1 MKQKTNEYNMKKNV
15 MRMLV
20 LTGTM
25 ALTTSVLAQETIKTK
40 LVSGT
45 GRDDDEGPAMI
56 CDGDVSTKWCID
68 EEENMPYVI
77 ILDAGTPTSFAEYG
91 FVTGDDTQ
99 DYPDRNPVTWIVS
112 GSNDLQNWTTIDTQE
127 NDRTLRDENEQ
138 EYRFKPAKKG
148 QFRYYRFEFLKMADG
163 SRIQLSEINL
173 HKVGRTYI
181 KTTFVS
187 GTGNGKEGAAMVSD
201 GMFYTKWCVDEA
213 DKMPYSIVLDAGTS
227 TTISEYGLVTGDD
240 THSYPGRNPR
250 NWKVMGSND
259 KSNWKQLSEVKNDRS
274 MRDENEQ
281 EYRFRVKNAPAYRY
295 YKFVFEEVWEDT
307 RIQLA
312 EIKLYK

>member
-1 MKQKTNEYNMKKNV
+1 MKRNMK
-15 MRMLV
+15 RMMV
-20 LTGTM
+20 LAGTM
-25 ALTTSVLAQETIKTK
+25 AMTATVLAQSTIKTT

-45 GRDDDEGPAMI
+45 GNDREEGPAMI

-68 EEENMPYVI
+68 EPENMPYTI
-77 ILDAGTPTSFAEYG
+77 ILDAGKATDFAEYG
-91 FVTGDDTQ
+91 FVTGNDTQ
-99 DYPDRNPVTWIVS
+99 DYPDRNPVTWVLS
-112 GSNDLQNWTTIDTQE
+112 GSNDKQSWTILDKQE

-148 QFRYYRFEFLKMADG
+148 QYRYYKFEFLKMDDG
-163 SRIQLSEINL
+163 TRIQLSEINL
-173 HKVGRTYI
+173 HKVGRTAV

-187 GTGNGKEGAAMVSD
+187 GTGKGKEGAAMVSD
-201 GMFYTKWCVDEA
+201 GFFYTKWCVDEPSQ
-213 DKMPYSIVLDAGTS
+213 MPYAIVLDAGTQAAI
-227 TTISEYGLVTGDD
+227 TEYGLVTGED

-259 KSNWKQLSEVKNDRS
+259 KSNWKVISEVKNDRS

-281 EYRFRVKNAPAYRY
+281 EYRFRVKDAPAYRY
-295 YKFVFEEVWEDT
+295 YKFVFEQVWEDT
-307 RIQLA
+307 RIQLS

>member
-1 MKQKTNEYNMKKNV
+1 MKRNMK
-15 MRMLV
+15 RMMV
-20 LTGTM
+20 LAGTM
-25 ALTTSVLAQETIKTK
+25 AMTATVLAQETIKTT

-45 GRDDDEGPAMI
+45 GNDREEGPAMI
-56 CDGDVSTKWCID
+56 CDGDISTKWCID
-68 EEENMPYVI
+68 EPENMPYTI
-77 ILDAGTPTSFAEYG
+77 ILDAGKATDFAEYG
-91 FVTGDDTQ
+91 FVTGNDTQ
-99 DYPDRNPVTWIVS
+99 DYPDRNPVTWVLS
-112 GSNDLQNWTTIDTQE
+112 GSNDKQSWTILDKQE

-148 QFRYYRFEFLKMADG
+148 QYRYYKFEFLKMDDG
-163 SRIQLSEINL
+163 TRIQLSEINL
-173 HKVGRTYI
+173 HKVGRTAV

-201 GMFYTKWCVDEA
+201 GFFYTKWCVDEPSQ
-213 DKMPYSIVLDAGTS
+213 MPYSIVLDAGTQ
-227 TTISEYGLVTGDD
+227 TAINEYGLVTGED

-259 KSNWKQLSEVKNDRS
+259 KSNWKVISEVKNDRS

-281 EYRFRVKNAPAYRY
+281 EYRFRVKDAPAYRY
-295 YKFVFEEVWEDT
+295 YKFVFEQVWEDT
-307 RIQLA
+307 RIQLS

>member
-1 MKQKTNEYNMKKNV
+1 MKKNV

-25 ALTTSVLAQETIKTK
+25 ALTSSVLAQETIKTK

-45 GRDDDEGPAMI
+45 GSDIEEGPAMI
-56 CDGDVSTKWCID
+56 CDGD
-68 EEENMPYVI
+68 
-77 ILDAGTPTSFAEYG
+77 LDAGTPTDFAEYG
-91 FVTGDDTQ
+91 FVTGNDTQ
-99 DYPDRNPVTWIVS
+99 DYPDRNPVTWRVS
-112 GSNDLQNWTTIDTQE
+112 GSNDKQNWTTIDTQE

-163 SRIQLSEINL
+163 TRIQLSEINL
-173 HKVGRTYI
+173 HKVGRTSI

-187 GTGNGKEGAAMVSD
+187 GPGNGKEGAAMVSD
-201 GMFYTKWCVDEA
+201 GFFYTKWCIDEPS
-213 DKMPYSIVLDAGTS
+213 KMPYSIVLDAGTS
-227 TTISEYGLVTGDD
+227 TAITEYGLVTGDD
-240 THSYPGRNPR
+240 SHTYSGRNPR

-295 YKFVFEEVWEDT
+295 YKFVFEKTWEDT

>member
-1 MKQKTNEYNMKKNV
+1 MKRNMK
-15 MRMLV
+15 RMMV
-20 LTGTM
+20 LAGTM
-25 ALTTSVLAQETIKTK
+25 AMTATVLAQSTIKTT

-45 GRDDDEGPAMI
+45 GNDREEGPAMI

-68 EEENMPYVI
+68 EPENMPYTI
-77 ILDAGTPTSFAEYG
+77 ILDAEKATDFAEYG
-91 FVTGDDTQ
+91 FVTGNDTQ
-99 DYPDRNPVTWIVS
+99 DYPDRNPVTWVLS
-112 GSNDLQNWTTIDTQE
+112 GSNDKQSWTILDKQE

-148 QFRYYRFEFLKMADG
+148 QYRYYKFEFLKMDDG
-163 SRIQLSEINL
+163 TRIQLSEINL
-173 HKVGRTYI
+173 HKVGRTAV

-201 GMFYTKWCVDEA
+201 GFFYTKWCVDEPSQ
-213 DKMPYSIVLDAGTS
+213 MPYSIVLDAGTQ
-227 TTISEYGLVTGDD
+227 TAISEYGLVTGED

-259 KSNWKQLSEVKNDRS
+259 KSNWKVISEVKNDRS

-281 EYRFRVKNAPAYRY
+281 EYRFRVKDAPAYRY
-295 YKFVFEEVWEDT
+295 YKFVFEQVWEDT
-307 RIQLA
+307 RIQLS

>member
-1 MKQKTNEYNMKKNV
+1 MKKNV

-25 ALTTSVLAQETIKTK
+25 ALTSSVLAQETIKTK

-45 GRDDDEGPAMI
+45 GSDIEEGPAMI
-56 CDGDVSTKWCID
+56 CDGDASTKWCVD
-68 EEENMPYVI
+68 EPSHMPYVI
-77 ILDAGTPTSFAEYG
+77 ILDAGTPTDFAEYG
-91 FVTGDDTQ
+91 FVTGNDTQ
-99 DYPDRNPVTWIVS
+99 DYPDRNPVTWRVS
-112 GSNDLQNWTTIDTQE
+112 GSNDKQNWTTIDTQE

-163 SRIQLSEINL
+163 TRIQLSEINL
-173 HKVGRTYI
+173 HKVGRTSI

-187 GTGNGKEGAAMVSD
+187 GPGNGKEGAAMVSD
-201 GMFYTKWCVDEA
+201 GFFYTKWCIDEPS
-213 DKMPYSIVLDAGTS
+213 KMPYSIVLDAGTS
-227 TTISEYGLVTGDD
+227 TAITEYGLVTGDD
-240 THSYPGRNPR
+240 SHTYSGRNPR

-259 KSNWKQLSEVKNDRS
+259 KSNWKQLGEVKNDRS

-295 YKFVFEEVWEDT
+295 YKFVFEKTWEDT

>member
-1 MKQKTNEYNMKKNV
+1 MKKNV

-25 ALTTSVLAQETIKTK
+25 ALTSSVLAQETIKTK

-45 GRDDDEGPAMI
+45 GSDIEEGPAMI
-56 CDGDVSTKWCID
+56 CDGDASTKWCVD
-68 EEENMPYVI
+68 EPSHMPYVI
-77 ILDAGTPTSFAEYG
+77 ILDAGTPTDFAEYG
-91 FVTGDDTQ
+91 FVTGNDTQ
-99 DYPDRNPVTWIVS
+99 DYPDRNPVTWRVS
-112 GSNDLQNWTTIDTQE
+112 GSNDKENWTTIDTQE

-163 SRIQLSEINL
+163 TRIQLSEINL
-173 HKVGRTYI
+173 HKVGRTCI

-187 GTGNGKEGAAMVSD
+187 GPGNGKEGAAMVSD
-201 GMFYTKWCVDEA
+201 GFFYTKWCIDEPG
-213 DKMPYSIVLDAGTS
+213 KMPYSIVLDAGTS
-227 TTISEYGLVTGDD
+227 TAITEYGLVTGDD
-240 THSYPGRNPR
+240 SHTYSGRNPR

-295 YKFVFEEVWEDT
+295 YKFVFEKTWEDT

>member
-1 MKQKTNEYNMKKNV
+1 MM
-15 MRMLV
+15 V
-20 LTGTM
+20 LAGTM
-25 ALTTSVLAQETIKTK
+25 AMTATVLAQETIKTT

-45 GRDDDEGPAMI
+45 GNDREEGPAMI
-56 CDGDVSTKWCID
+56 CDGDISTKWCID
-68 EEENMPYVI
+68 EPENMPYTI
-77 ILDAGTPTSFAEYG
+77 ILDAGKATDFAEYG
-91 FVTGDDTQ
+91 FVTGNDTQ
-99 DYPDRNPVTWIVS
+99 DYPDRNPVTWVLS
-112 GSNDLQNWTTIDTQE
+112 GSNDKQSWTILDKQE

-148 QFRYYRFEFLKMADG
+148 QYRYYKFEFLKMDDG
-163 SRIQLSEINL
+163 TRIQLSEINL
-173 HKVGRTYI
+173 HKVGRTAV

-201 GMFYTKWCVDEA
+201 GFFYTKWCVDEPSQ
-213 DKMPYSIVLDAGTS
+213 MPYSIVLDAGTQ
-227 TTISEYGLVTGDD
+227 TAINEYGLVTGED

-259 KSNWKQLSEVKNDRS
+259 KSNWKVISEVKNDRS

-281 EYRFRVKNAPAYRY
+281 EYRFRVKDAPAYRY
-295 YKFVFEEVWEDT
+295 YKFVFEQVWEDT
-307 RIQLA
+307 RIQLS

>member
-1 MKQKTNEYNMKKNV
+1 MKKNV

-25 ALTTSVLAQETIKTK
+25 ALTSSVLAQETIKTK

-45 GRDDDEGPAMI
+45 GSDIEEGPAMI
-56 CDGDVSTKWCID
+56 CDGDASTKWCVD
-68 EEENMPYVI
+68 EPSHMPYVI
-77 ILDAGTPTSFAEYG
+77 ILDAGTPTDFAEYG
-91 FVTGDDTQ
+91 FVTGNDTQ
-99 DYPDRNPVTWIVS
+99 DYPDRNPVTWRVS
-112 GSNDLQNWTTIDTQE
+112 GSNDKQNWTTIDTQE

-163 SRIQLSEINL
+163 TRIQLSEINL
-173 HKVGRTYI
+173 HKVGRTSI

-187 GTGNGKEGAAMVSD
+187 GPGNGKEGAAMVSD
-201 GMFYTKWCVDEA
+201 GFFYTKWCIDEPS
-213 DKMPYSIVLDAGTS
+213 KMPYSIVLDAGTS
-227 TTISEYGLVTGDD
+227 TAITEYGLVTGDD
-240 THSYPGRNPR
+240 SHTYSGRNPR

-259 KSNWKQLSEVKNDRS
+259 KSNWKQLAEVKGDRS

-281 EYRFRVKNAPAYRY
+281 
-295 YKFVFEEVWEDT
+295 DT

>member
-1 MKQKTNEYNMKKNV
+1 MKKNV

-25 ALTTSVLAQETIKTK
+25 ALTSSVLAQETIKTK

-45 GRDDDEGPAMI
+45 GSDIEEGPAMI
-56 CDGDVSTKWCID
+56 CDGDASTKWCVD
-68 EEENMPYVI
+68 EPSHMPYVI
-77 ILDAGTPTSFAEYG
+77 ILDAGTPTDFAEYG
-91 FVTGDDTQ
+91 FVTGNDTQ
-99 DYPDRNPVTWIVS
+99 DYPDRNPVTWRVS
-112 GSNDLQNWTTIDTQE
+112 GSNDKQNWTTIDTQE

-163 SRIQLSEINL
+163 TRIQLSEINL
-173 HKVGRTYI
+173 HKVGRTCI

-187 GTGNGKEGAAMVSD
+187 GPGNGKEGAAMVSD
-201 GMFYTKWCVDEA
+201 GFFYTKWCIDEPG
-213 DKMPYSIVLDAGTS
+213 KMPYSIVLDAGTS
-227 TTISEYGLVTGDD
+227 TAITEYGLVTGDD
-240 THSYPGRNPR
+240 SHTYSGRNPR

-295 YKFVFEEVWEDT
+295 YKFVFEKTWEDT

>member
-1 MKQKTNEYNMKKNV
+1 MKKNV

-25 ALTTSVLAQETIKTK
+25 ALTSSVLAQETIKTK

-45 GRDDDEGPAMI
+45 GSDIEEGPAMI
-56 CDGDVSTKWCID
+56 CDGDASTKWCVD
-68 EEENMPYVI
+68 EPSHMPYVI
-77 ILDAGTPTSFAEYG
+77 ILDAGTPTDFAEYG
-91 FVTGDDTQ
+91 FVTGNDTQ
-99 DYPDRNPVTWIVS
+99 DYPDRNPVTWRVS
-112 GSNDLQNWTTIDTQE
+112 GSNDKQNWTTIDTQE

-163 SRIQLSEINL
+163 TRIQLSEINL
-173 HKVGRTYI
+173 HKVGRTSI

-187 GTGNGKEGAAMVSD
+187 GPGNGMEGAAMVSD
-201 GMFYTKWCVDEA
+201 GFFYTKWCIDEPS
-213 DKMPYSIVLDAGTS
+213 KMPYSIVLDAGTS
-227 TTISEYGLVTGDD
+227 TAITEYGLVTGDD
-240 THSYPGRNPR
+240 SHTYSGRNPR

-295 YKFVFEEVWEDT
+295 YKFVFEKTWEDT

>member
-1 MKQKTNEYNMKKNV
+1 MIHKNYKHNMKKNV

-25 ALTTSVLAQETIKTK
+25 ALTSSVLAQETIKTK

-45 GRDDDEGPAMI
+45 GSDIEEGPAMI
-56 CDGDVSTKWCID
+56 CDGDASTKWCVD
-68 EEENMPYVI
+68 EPSHMPYVI
-77 ILDAGTPTSFAEYG
+77 ILDAGTPTDFAEYG
-91 FVTGDDTQ
+91 FVTGNDTQ
-99 DYPDRNPVTWIVS
+99 DYPDRNPVTWRVS
-112 GSNDLQNWTTIDTQE
+112 GSNDKQNWTTIDTQE

-163 SRIQLSEINL
+163 TRIQLSEINL
-173 HKVGRTYI
+173 HKVGRTSI

-187 GTGNGKEGAAMVSD
+187 GPGNGKEGAAMVSD
-201 GMFYTKWCVDEA
+201 GFFYTKWCIDEPS
-213 DKMPYSIVLDAGTS
+213 KMPYSIVLDAGTS
-227 TTISEYGLVTGDD
+227 TAITEYGLVTGDD
-240 THSYPGRNPR
+240 SHTYSGRNPR

-295 YKFVFEEVWEDT
+295 YKFVFEKTWEDT

>member
-1 MKQKTNEYNMKKNV
+1 MKRNMK
-15 MRMLV
+15 RMMV
-20 LTGTM
+20 LAGTM
-25 ALTTSVLAQETIKTK
+25 AMTATVLAQSTIKTT

-45 GRDDDEGPAMI
+45 GNDREEGPAMI

-68 EEENMPYVI
+68 EPENMPYTI
-77 ILDAGTPTSFAEYG
+77 ILDAEKATDFAEYG
-91 FVTGDDTQ
+91 FVTGNDTQ
-99 DYPDRNPVTWIVS
+99 DYPDRNPVTWVLS
-112 GSNDLQNWTTIDTQE
+112 GSNDKQSWTILDKQE

-148 QFRYYRFEFLKMADG
+148 QYRYYKFEFLKMDDG
-163 SRIQLSEINL
+163 TRIQLSEINL
-173 HKVGRTYI
+173 HKVGRTAV

-201 GMFYTKWCVDEA
+201 GFFYTKWCVDEPSQ
-213 DKMPYSIVLDAGTS
+213 MPYSIVLDAGTQ
-227 TTISEYGLVTGDD
+227 TAISEYGLVTGED

-259 KSNWKQLSEVKNDRS
+259 KSNWKVISEVKNDRS

-281 EYRFRVKNAPAYRY
+281 EYRFRVKDAPAYRHY
-295 YKFVFEEVWEDT
+295 NFVFEPVCEDT
-307 RIQLA
+307 RIQLS

>member
-1 MKQKTNEYNMKKNV
+1 
-15 MRMLV
+15 MLV

-25 ALTTSVLAQETIKTK
+25 ALTSSVLAQETIKTK

-45 GRDDDEGPAMI
+45 GSDIEEGPAMI
-56 CDGDVSTKWCID
+56 CDGDASTKWCVD
-68 EEENMPYVI
+68 EPSHMPYVI
-77 ILDAGTPTSFAEYG
+77 ILDAGTPTDFAEYG
-91 FVTGDDTQ
+91 FVTGNDTQ
-99 DYPDRNPVTWIVS
+99 DYPDRNPVTWRVS
-112 GSNDLQNWTTIDTQE
+112 GSNDKENWTTIDTQE

-163 SRIQLSEINL
+163 TRIQLSEINL
-173 HKVGRTYI
+173 HKVGRTSI

-187 GTGNGKEGAAMVSD
+187 GPGNGKEGAAMVSD
-201 GMFYTKWCVDEA
+201 GFFYTKWCIDEPG
-213 DKMPYSIVLDAGTS
+213 KMPYSIVLDAGTS
-227 TTISEYGLVTGDD
+227 TAITEYGLVTGDD
-240 THSYPGRNPR
+240 SHTYSGRNPR

-295 YKFVFEEVWEDT
+295 YKFVFEKTWEDT

>member
-1 MKQKTNEYNMKKNV
+1 MKRNMK
-15 MRMLV
+15 RMMV
-20 LTGTM
+20 LAGTM
-25 ALTTSVLAQETIKTK
+25 AMTATVLAQETIKTT

-45 GRDDDEGPAMI
+45 GNDREEGPAMI
-56 CDGDVSTKWCID
+56 CDGDISTKWCID
-68 EEENMPYVI
+68 EPENMPYTI
-77 ILDAGTPTSFAEYG
+77 ILDAGKATDFAEYG
-91 FVTGDDTQ
+91 FVTGNDTQ
-99 DYPDRNPVTWIVS
+99 DYPDRNPVTWVLS
-112 GSNDLQNWTTIDTQE
+112 GSNDKHSWTILDKQE

-148 QFRYYRFEFLKMADG
+148 QYRYYKFEFLKMDDG
-163 SRIQLSEINL
+163 TRIQLSEINL
-173 HKVGRTYI
+173 HKVGRTAV

-201 GMFYTKWCVDEA
+201 GFFYTKWCVDEPSQ
-213 DKMPYSIVLDAGTS
+213 MPYSIVLDAGTQ
-227 TTISEYGLVTGDD
+227 TAINEYGLVTGED

-259 KSNWKQLSEVKNDRS
+259 KSNWKVISEVKNDRC

-281 EYRFRVKNAPAYRY
+281 EYRFRVKDAPAYRY
-295 YKFVFEEVWEDT
+295 YKFVFEQVWEDT
-307 RIQLA
+307 RIQLS

>member
-1 MKQKTNEYNMKKNV
+1 MKKNV

-25 ALTTSVLAQETIKTK
+25 ALTSSVLAQETIKTK
-40 LVSGT
+40 LVSET
-45 GRDDDEGPAMI
+45 GSDIEEGPAMI
-56 CDGDVSTKWCID
+56 CDGDASTKWCVD
-68 EEENMPYVI
+68 EPSHMPYVI
-77 ILDAGTPTSFAEYG
+77 ILDAGTPTDFAEYG
-91 FVTGDDTQ
+91 FVTGNDTQ
-99 DYPDRNPVTWIVS
+99 DYPDRNPVTWRVS
-112 GSNDLQNWTTIDTQE
+112 GSNDKQNWTTIDTQE

-163 SRIQLSEINL
+163 TRIQLSEINL
-173 HKVGRTYI
+173 HKVGRTSI

-187 GTGNGKEGAAMVSD
+187 GPGNGKEGAAMVSD
-201 GMFYTKWCVDEA
+201 GFFYTKWCIDEPS
-213 DKMPYSIVLDAGTS
+213 KMPYSIVLDAGTS
-227 TTISEYGLVTGDD
+227 TAITEYGLVTGDD
-240 THSYPGRNPR
+240 SHTYSGRNPR

-295 YKFVFEEVWEDT
+295 YKFVFEKTWEDT

>member
-1 MKQKTNEYNMKKNV
+1 MKKNV

-25 ALTTSVLAQETIKTK
+25 ALTSSVLAQETIKTK

-45 GRDDDEGPAMI
+45 GSDIEEGPAMI
-56 CDGDVSTKWCID
+56 CDGDASTKWCVD
-68 EEENMPYVI
+68 EPSHMPYVI
-77 ILDAGTPTSFAEYG
+77 ILDAGTPTDFAEYG
-91 FVTGDDTQ
+91 FVTGNDTQ
-99 DYPDRNPVTWIVS
+99 DYPDRNPVTWRVS
-112 GSNDLQNWTTIDTQE
+112 GSNDKQNWTTIDTQE

-138 EYRFKPAKKG
+138 EYRFKLAKKG

-163 SRIQLSEINL
+163 TRIQLSEINL
-173 HKVGRTYI
+173 HKVGRTSI

-187 GTGNGKEGAAMVSD
+187 GPGNGKEGAAMVSD
-201 GMFYTKWCVDEA
+201 GFFYTKWCIDEPS
-213 DKMPYSIVLDAGTS
+213 KMPYSIVLDAGTS
-227 TTISEYGLVTGDD
+227 TAITEYGLVTGDD
-240 THSYPGRNPR
+240 SHTYSGRNPR

-295 YKFVFEEVWEDT
+295 YKFVFEKTWEDT

>member
-1 MKQKTNEYNMKKNV
+1 MKKNV

-25 ALTTSVLAQETIKTK
+25 ALTSSVLAQETIKTK

-45 GRDDDEGPAMI
+45 GSDIEEGPAMI
-56 CDGDVSTKWCID
+56 CDGDASTKWCVD
-68 EEENMPYVI
+68 EPSHMPYVI
-77 ILDAGTPTSFAEYG
+77 ILDAGTPTDFAEYG
-91 FVTGDDTQ
+91 FVTGNDTQ
-99 DYPDRNPVTWIVS
+99 DYPDRNPVTWRVS
-112 GSNDLQNWTTIDTQE
+112 GSNDKQNWTTIDTQE

-163 SRIQLSEINL
+163 TRIQLSEINL
-173 HKVGRTYI
+173 HKVGRTSI

-187 GTGNGKEGAAMVSD
+187 GPGNGKEGAAMVSD
-201 GMFYTKWCVDEA
+201 GFFYTKWCIDEPS
-213 DKMPYSIVLDAGTS
+213 KMPYSIVLDAGTS
-227 TTISEYGLVTGDD
+227 TAITEYGLVTGDD
-240 THSYPGRNPR
+240 SHTYSGRNPR

-295 YKFVFEEVWEDT
+295 YKFVFEKTWEDT

>member
-1 MKQKTNEYNMKKNV
+1 MKKNV

-25 ALTTSVLAQETIKTK
+25 ALTSSVLAQETIKTK

-45 GRDDDEGPAMI
+45 GSDIEEGPAMI
-56 CDGDVSTKWCID
+56 CDGDVSTKWCVD
-68 EEENMPYVI
+68 EPSHMPYVI
-77 ILDAGTPTSFAEYG
+77 ILDAGTPTDFAEYG
-91 FVTGDDTQ
+91 FVTGNDTQ
-99 DYPDRNPVTWIVS
+99 DYPDRNPVTWRVS
-112 GSNDLQNWTTIDTQE
+112 GSNDKQNWTTIDTQE

-163 SRIQLSEINL
+163 TRIQLSEINL
-173 HKVGRTYI
+173 HKVGRTSI

-187 GTGNGKEGAAMVSD
+187 GPGNGKEGAAMVSD
-201 GMFYTKWCVDEA
+201 GFFYTKWCIDEPS
-213 DKMPYSIVLDAGTS
+213 KMPYSIVLDAGTS
-227 TTISEYGLVTGDD
+227 TAITEYGLVTGDD
-240 THSYPGRNPR
+240 SHTYSGRNPR

-295 YKFVFEEVWEDT
+295 YKFVFEKTWEDT

>member
-1 MKQKTNEYNMKKNV
+1 MKRNMK
-15 MRMLV
+15 RMLV
-20 LTGTM
+20 LAGTM
-25 ALTTSVLAQETIKTK
+25 ALTTTVLAQETIKTK
-40 LVSGT
+40 FVSGT
-45 GRDDDEGPAMI
+45 GSDEEEGPAMI

-68 EEENMPYVI
+68 EPENMPYTI
-77 ILDAGTPTSFAEYG
+77 ILDAGAPTDFAEYG
-91 FVTGDDTQ
+91 FVTGNDTQ
-99 DYPDRNPVTWIVS
+99 DYPDRNPVTWRVS
-112 GSNDLQNWTTIDTQE
+112 GSNDKQNWTTIDTQE

-173 HKVGRTYI
+173 HKVGRTAI

-187 GTGNGKEGAAMVSD
+187 GPGNGKEGAAMVSD
-201 GMFYTKWCVDEA
+201 GFFYTKWCIDEPS
-213 DKMPYSIVLDAGTS
+213 KMPYSIVLDAGTS
-227 TTISEYGLVTGDD
+227 TAITEYGLVTGDD
-240 THSYPGRNPR
+240 SHTYSGRNPR

-281 EYRFRVKNAPAYRY
+281 EYRFRVKNAPAFRY
-295 YKFVFEEVWEDT
+295 YKFVFEKPWEDT